1 MVCVFSPQGSV
12 SRLNQPYASLRPE
25 IGRLDLLVRQGTG
38 LTLQP
43 DGGQTALRIRCRGL
57 RKNGRR
63 FSRRPSSAAGPP
75 HPASAHSASARNS
88 TLHLFIASSLLL
100 PNGPPALR
108 GPQPQGSPLWYQRI
122 TVFRKMPFIFFTF
135 LLFFCDSFFRKM
147 PQKLPPGTF
156 QAAEEIGLPGE
167 LHIVSGANHIR
178 GNCQAPGRKKEKFHA
193 SGVALHRIP
202 FSPLAVLPAGVRK
215 DQVVHIV
222 EIPPIP
228 IHHTAPSFLS
238 EDYRIQYS
246 RVGSRLQGQE
256 YTVYIKF
263 LQSFCA
269 GFFSQ

>member
-1 MVCVFSPQGSV
+1 MC
-12 SRLNQPYASLRPE
+12 
-25 IGRLDLLVRQGTG
+25 
-38 LTLQP
+38 
-43 DGGQTALRIRCRGL
+43 IRDSNNYIL
-57 RKNGRR
+57 KNGRMQKFTLGEHR
-63 FSRRPSSAAGPP
+63 GMLLTSKHENSIAYDTNQMCIRDSAETVKRRAEK
-75 HPASAHSASARNS
+75 
-88 TLHLFIASSLLL
+88 
-100 PNGPPALR
+100 
-108 GPQPQGSPLWYQRI
+108 
-122 TVFRKMPFIFFTF
+122 RKI
-135 LLFFCDSFFRKM
+135 
-147 PQKLPPGTF
+147 
-156 QAAEEIGLPGE
+156 
-167 LHIVSGANHIR
+167 
-178 GNCQAPGRKKEKFHA
+178 HA

>member
-1 MVCVFSPQGSV
+1 MSKLYLKLQKKAREKRKKNALFVLTKV
-12 SRLNQPYASLRPE
+12 LNDS
-25 IGRLDLLVRQGTG
+25 
-38 LTLQP
+38 
-43 DGGQTALRIRCRGL
+43 
-57 RKNGRR
+57 N
-63 FSRRPSSAAGPP
+63 
-75 HPASAHSASARNS
+75 
-88 TLHLFIASSLLL
+88 LF
-100 PNGPPALR
+100 
-108 GPQPQGSPLWYQRI
+108 
-122 TVFRKMPFIFFTF
+122 FIF
-135 LLFFCDSFFRKM
+135 LLFSVFSTVFLKK
-147 PQKLPPGTF
+147 PQKCRPEHSRR
-156 QAAEEIGLPGE
+156 QRRS
-167 LHIVSGANHIR
+167 VSP
-178 GNCQAPGRKKEKFHA
+178 GNCISSAERNTSAETVKRRAEKRKIHA

>member
-1 MVCVFSPQGSV
+1 MAA
-12 SRLNQPYASLRPE
+12 RL
-25 IGRLDLLVRQGTG
+25 
-38 LTLQP
+38 
-43 DGGQTALRIRCRGL
+43 
-57 RKNGRR
+57 
-63 FSRRPSSAAGPP
+63 
-75 HPASAHSASARNS
+75 
-88 TLHLFIASSLLL
+88 SSLVSAYHSFQK
-100 PNGPPALR
+100 NA
-108 GPQPQGSPLWYQRI
+108 I
-122 TVFRKMPFIFFTF
+122 HFFTF
-135 LLFFCDSFFRKM
+135 FRFFDSFLKK
-147 PQKLPPGTF
+147 PQKCRPEHSRR
-156 QAAEEIGLPGE
+156 QRRS
-167 LHIVSGANHIR
+167 VSP
-178 GNCQAPGRKKEKFHA
+178 GNCISSAERTTSAETVKRRAEKRKIHA